1 VLENILEALPTYF
14 AVGAGGG
21 GGFMAV
27 KWLLEWV
34 AGRLDKREAV
44 IDAATQNLIKGLETR
59 LAGTEK
65 RLTEVEDQLR
75 SCQRQHAESEAKV
88 LKLEALL
95 QGQGEIKQ
103 LASAFVAADAI
114 ARERGGEKK

>member
-1 VLENILEALPTYF
+1 MGGLLELLPTWF

-27 KWLLEWV
+27 KWLLEWIS
-34 AGRLDKREAV
+34 GRLDKREAA

-59 LAGTEK
+59 LNSTEA
-65 RLTEVEDQLR
+65 RLKEVEESLR
-75 SCQRQHAESEAKV
+75 SCQRQHAESEARV

-103 LASAFVAADAI
+103 LASAMVAADAL
-114 ARERGGEKK
+114 ARREKGEEK